1 MSQLYNFYW
10 QIMSSK
16 YQQVQIPQ
24 NRKQTPEHTFVFQY
38 HKKTSLVY
46 LGFMKKQ
53 KYFNVLLLS
62 ALIFRLFAVS
72 YILHLFLIVYRS
84 WSMFFLQ
91 SISFVS
97 V

>member
-38 HKKTSLVY
+38 HKKNITC
-46 LGFMKKQ
+46 
-53 KYFNVLLLS
+53 
-62 ALIFRLFAVS
+62 IFRFYKKTKIFQCIATIS
-72 YILHLFLIVYRS
+72 TYI
-84 WSMFFLQ
+84 
-91 SISFVS
+91 
-97 V
+97 